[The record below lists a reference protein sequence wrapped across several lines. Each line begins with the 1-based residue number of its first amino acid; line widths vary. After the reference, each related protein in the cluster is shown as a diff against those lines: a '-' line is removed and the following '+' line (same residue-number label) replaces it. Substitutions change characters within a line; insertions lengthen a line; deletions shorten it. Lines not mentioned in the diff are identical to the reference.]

1 MDQLWVVKEKSPQL
15 QVFWPE
21 QFLKCLVWSMEGP
34 SRMVQMVMNL
44 PATQETQ
51 VRFLGWEDIWR
62 KEWLPTQVFLP
73 REFHGQ
79 RSLAGYSPCGCKELD
94 NWATNTFFVCAF
106 FFFVLVLS
114 MEEWNSYQLRWRRL
128 PEKQVWGQFSCSVL
142 HMVSLRF
149 LLGI

>member
-106 FFFVLVLS
+106 FFFFWS
-114 MEEWNSYQLRWRRL
+114 YPWKNEIATNWDEEDCQRSRFGDNSVVQFCTWWA
-128 PEKQVWGQFSCSVL
+128 WGFC
-142 HMVSLRF
+142 
-149 LLGI
+149 